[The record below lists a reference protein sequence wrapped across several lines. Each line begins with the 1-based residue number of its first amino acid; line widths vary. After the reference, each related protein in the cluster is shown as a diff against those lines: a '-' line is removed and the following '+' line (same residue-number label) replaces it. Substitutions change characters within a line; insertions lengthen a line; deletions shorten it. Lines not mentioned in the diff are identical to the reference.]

1 MLVLTRRPGETLII
15 DLPTGEQVKV
25 TVLSVKGNQ
34 VRLGLDAP
42 AEIQILREELREPV
56 IT

>member
-1 MLVLTRRPGETLII
+1 MLVLTRRPGEILII
-15 DLPTGEQVKV
+15 ELPTGEQVEV
-25 TVLSVKGNQ
+25 TVLSAKGNQ